1 MNTLDTVLVV
11 VLVISAALGL
21 YWGVIRQLLSVA
33 GLIAGIV
40 LATRY
45 GGRVADALSSF
56 ISNDMATQVLGFLF
70 VLVAVSALA
79 SLVATILR
87 RSVGLLFLGWLDHL
101 IGGLLGLFQG
111 ALACTVILM
120 VVALAPSERFASAL
134 TDSRI
139 VPWLARAAS
148 FALLPFLPDS
158 FHAAAQRLIGG
169 M

>member
-1 MNTLDTVLVV
+1 MNTLDTLLVV
-11 VLVISAALGL
+11 VLLISATLGL

-45 GGRVADALSSF
+45 GGRVADSLSSF

-70 VLVAVSALA
+70 VLIAVSALA
-79 SLVATILR
+79 
-87 RSVGLLFLGWLDHL
+87 GLLFLGWADHL

-111 ALACTVILM
+111 ALACSVILM
-120 VVALAPSERFASAL
+120 VVALAPSERFSNAL
-134 TDSRI
+134 AESRI

>member
-1 MNTLDTVLVV
+1 MNTLDTLLVV
-11 VLVISAALGL
+11 VLVISTILGL

-45 GGRVADALSSF
+45 GGRVADSLSSF

-70 VLVAVSALA
+70 VLIAVSALA
-79 SLVATILR
+79 SLLATILR
-87 RSVGLLFLGWLDHL
+87 RSVGLLFLGWADHL
-101 IGGLLGLFQG
+101 LGGVLGLFQG

-134 TDSRI
+134 NDAQI

-158 FHAAAQRLIGG
+158 FQAAAQRLISG

>member
-1 MNTLDTVLVV
+1 MNTLDTLLVV

-45 GGRVADALSSF
+45 GGHVADALSSF
-56 ISNDMATQVLGFLF
+56 ISNDMATQVLGFQF
-70 VLVAVSALA
+70 VLIAVSALV
-79 SLVATILR
+79 SLLATILR
-87 RSVGLLFLGWLDHL
+87 RSVGLLFLGWADHL
-101 IGGLLGLFQG
+101 LGGLLGLLQG

-120 VVALAPSERFASAL
+120 IVALAPSDRFARAL
-134 TDSRI
+134 ADSQI
-139 VPWLARAAS
+139 VPWLARGAS

>member
-1 MNTLDTVLVV
+1 MNTLDTLLIIVLA
-11 VLVISAALGL
+11 ISAALGL
-21 YWGVIRQLLSVA
+21 YWGLIRQLLAVV

-70 VLVAVSALA
+70 VLVAVSAAA
-79 SLVATILR
+79 SLLATILR
-87 RSVGLLFLGWLDHL
+87 RSVGLLFLGWADHL

-120 VVALAPSERFASAL
+120 VVALAPTERFASAL
-134 TDSRI
+134 AESRI
-139 VPWLARAAS
+139 VPWLARAGS
-148 FALLPFLPDS
+148 VALLPFLPES
-158 FHAAAQRLIGG
+158 FQAAAQRLIGG
-169 M
+169 

>member
-1 MNTLDTVLVV
+1 MNTLDMVLAV
-11 VLVISAALGL
+11 VLVISATLGL
-21 YWGVIRQLLSVA
+21 YWGLIRQLLSVVGLVA
-33 GLIAGIV
+33 GVV

-56 ISNDMATQVLGFLF
+56 ISNDMATQVLGCLF
-70 VLVAVSALA
+70 VLVAVSAAA
-79 SLVATILR
+79 SLLATILR
-87 RSVGLLFLGWLDHL
+87 RSVGLLFLGWADHL

-134 TDSRI
+134 ADSRL
-139 VPWLARAAS
+139 VPWLARVGS
-148 FALLPFLPDS
+148 IALLPFLPDS

-169 M
+169 

>member
-1 MNTLDTVLVV
+1 
-11 VLVISAALGL
+11 
-21 YWGVIRQLLSVA
+21 VA

-70 VLVAVSALA
+70 VLVAVSAAA
-79 SLVATILR
+79 SLLATILR
-87 RSVGLLFLGWLDHL
+87 RSVGLLFLGWADHL

-120 VVALAPSERFASAL
+120 VVALAPTERFADAL
-134 TDSRI
+134 AGSWL
-139 VPWLARAAS
+139 VPWLARAGS
-148 FALLPFLPDS
+148 VALLPFLPDS
-158 FHAAAQRLIGG
+158 FQAAAQRLIGG
-169 M
+169 

>member
-45 GGRVADALSSF
+45 GGRVAGALSSF

-70 VLVAVSALA
+70 VLIAVSALA
-79 SLVATILR
+79 SLLATILR
-87 RSVGLLFLGWLDHL
+87 RSVGLLFLGWADHL

-120 VVALAPSERFASAL
+120 IVALAPSERFASAL
-134 TDSRI
+134 SDSRI
-139 VPWLARAAS
+139 VPWLARATS

-158 FHAAAQRLIGG
+158 FHAAAQRLISG

>member
-11 VLVISAALGL
+11 VLVISAGLGL

-45 GGRVADALSSF
+45 GGRVADTLSSF

-70 VLVAVSALA
+70 VLMAVSALA

-87 RSVGLLFLGWLDHL
+87 RSVG
-101 IGGLLGLFQG
+101 
-111 ALACTVILM
+111 
-120 VVALAPSERFASAL
+120 
-134 TDSRI
+134 
-139 VPWLARAAS
+139 
-148 FALLPFLPDS
+148 
-158 FHAAAQRLIGG
+158 
-169 M
+169 